1 MTNVS
6 WEMMMLY
13 NCRIKNKIC
22 FSAVILLIAALLP
35 ACSYQ
40 GDVINDKMIRMDG
53 QASVHEVSNEKL
65 RTYMHKLNTIV
76 FEPYYSELER
86 DKYRLRYS
94 SKIAEVVN
102 ELINE
107 LEQDPALKLG
117 LNKQEQQSFLG
128 LVEELKQQT
137 QALNILVSDY
147 QSSEIKTKLEQ
158 MTDVCN
164 RCHQQFRS
172 R

>member
-1 MTNVS
+1 
-6 WEMMMLY
+6 MMLY
-13 NCRIKNKIC
+13 NCRSKNKVR
-22 FSAVILLIAALLP
+22 FSVVILVSATLLQ

-40 GDVINDKMIRMDG
+40 GEVVNRKMVRADG

-65 RTYMHKLNTIV
+65 RAYMHKLNTIV

-94 SKIAEVVN
+94 AKIAEVIKA
-102 ELINE
+102 LSNE
-107 LEQDPALKLG
+107 LEQDPALQLG
-117 LNKQEQQSFLG
+117 LNKQEQQSFLS
-128 LVEELKQQT
+128 LVGELRQQAE
-137 QALNILVSDY
+137 ALNTLVSMH